1 MTDSTEQANQ
11 TLAAGTL
18 VNGYR
23 IERELGRGAMSV
35 VYLAQQ
41 LDLQRPVAL
50 KVLAA
55 DLAADKEYVTR
66 FFNETRAAAAL
77 SHPNI
82 IQAYDAGV
90 AEGDLYYFCMEFV
103 EGETLLERIER
114 EERLPLDESLKIAR
128 EIADALNFG
137 YQRYKFTHGDIK
149 PDNIMINLQGQAK
162 LADFGLAKVEGHD
175 YDGSEVMLTPLY
187 APPELIRGERRPGDC
202 RGDIYAFGA
211 TLYHIIAGSPPFPG
225 THAHSVMDRHL
236 HENPE
241 PLRLRYPKAPLGL
254 SDLVSRMLAKD
265 PERRPQDWEEVL
277 AGLRQCQQYLANLA
291 SSNGGGHVKKP
302 FLIKPSAAAEGSAA
316 IPPRPI
322 SLAGSVG
329 KMRSLTWMLILIG
342 LVCCLALAALAAV
355 ITKNKRKAA
364 PPPVVIQLVPPP
376 EQPANGTLT
385 ASAAQPDDTV
395 ESVDDNVPTYNATP
409 ETAAE
414 PPPKLPTADHQAEP
428 TAPPEPANAAA
439 SADTADVTDRQPATP
454 APPAFQLRP
463 PMTAIALP
471 RHQHQ
476 RDQEVWI
483 DAAQCLGRLQYDL
496 SQNTPVEPMMQAVQE
511 WLSSHQQGNEA
522 VVFMRFIH
530 DVALPALEEL
540 KAKLVQNK
548 DTLIGSS
555 MQTRRKQTVVIHDIT
570 FVSIEVDAM
579 LAGDR
584 GRYRQSLRWNQA
596 RHEGIVEDLC
606 RLLYLRPGASL
617 ADLRPLLAYM
627 AFTGRPQEISRLLQ
641 AHPESPERR
650 HWEMLPKMEA
660 WAGKTEA
667 DGLRAWQRLQQ
678 ACLDGNPTAA
688 YSLALRLR
696 KGSTTIAGLYREQLD
711 DLLNRCRP
719 FVPEQQGGELL
730 RQAQAA
736 IQMDQYTDALAPLL
750 LAQAR
755 FGLADFPEKSGLSQR
770 LRSLLAKLPAE
781 SWLGEAE
788 LTQMSL
794 VPFVFQRRPAPWP
807 AWAAIACREAANSE
821 RRGLR
826 ENPGLAQMAEWSQ
839 LEMGEWTGPLA
850 KLEKKQLSIS
860 GLEDPIQRLAAI
872 FGAGLLQ
879 ERFGANLRQ
888 AENTLGQLATAAK
901 QIDNARSLEAMT
913 LPVRY
918 ALLTRVNGRRQP
930 QDHVLQTPGPLPAG
944 NANALRTFLLLTVTT
959 FLEADDQDAIKAFR
973 QALKTEAAAH
983 GDQNPW
989 PFQQL
994 STALQKLD
1002 KPSQEVDIMSS
1013 PPGSELSIAWLRLR
1027 LASSGQARLSS
1038 SSDQPFMELVEADAA
1053 GWPLDG
1059 GELVYTWLLRRC
1071 ADLIAVGDLEGACQ
1085 KVEWCLSLP
1094 YSCLFPYYARLH
1106 FLKAGICLLGGSRGA
1121 LETAAVCAHA
1131 ATVASE
1137 TEKWFLAAIAKR
1149 DAPDAAL
1156 ARLSADHP
1164 AQYWC
1169 HWLAVCLA
1177 AGDFPDS
1184 ADSRLAAM
1192 GPHALTLAEKRL
1204 HNALGAF
1211 LHAINTNTP

>member
-1 MTDSTEQANQ
+1 MTDSTEQADL

-66 FFNETRAAAAL
+66 FFNEARAAAAL

-149 PDNIMINLQGQAK
+149 PDNIMVNRQGQAK

-225 THAHSVMDRHL
+225 TNAHSVMDRHL

-241 PLRLRYPKAPLGL
+241 PLRLRYPKTPLGL

-265 PERRPQDWEEVL
+265 PERRPQNWEEVL
-277 AGLRQCQQYLANLA
+277 NGLRQCQLYLANLA
-291 SSNGGGHVKKP
+291 SAGSPNHVKKP
-302 FLIKPSAAAEGSAA
+302 LIFKQNPATEGSAA
-316 IPPRPI
+316 PPQPTFPARGI
-322 SLAGSVG
+322 G
-329 KMRSLTWMLILIG
+329 KTRSLTWMLVSIILACG
-342 LVCCLALAALAAV
+342 LALAALAAV
-355 ITKNKRKAA
+355 VTKSQRKTDA
-364 PPPVVIQLVPPP
+364 PPPAVIQLVPPS
-376 EQPANGTLT
+376 EQPPNGTSI
-385 ASAAQPDDTV
+385 AGAAQHDDDAAEPDDGNAPA
-395 ESVDDNVPTYNATP
+395 DNATP
-409 ETAAE
+409 EMADEPTPN
-414 PPPKLPTADHQAEP
+414 PPPTDQQVTKTEPFDEAAPTDTTDSQ
-428 TAPPEPANAAA
+428 PP
-439 SADTADVTDRQPATP
+439 QPQ
-454 APPAFQLRP
+454 PPAFQLRP

-471 RHQHQ
+471 RYQHQ
-476 RDQEVWI
+476 RDQEIWI
-483 DAAQCLGRLQYDL
+483 EAAQCLGRLQYDL

-511 WLSSHQQGNEA
+511 WLSSRQQDSEA
-522 VVFMRFIH
+522 VVFMHFIH

-540 KAKLVQNK
+540 KVKLVQNK
-548 DTLIGSS
+548 DTLIGAS
-555 MQTRRKQTVVIHDIT
+555 MQTRRKRTVVIHDIT
-570 FVSIEVDAM
+570 FVSIEVDAA

-596 RHEGIVEDLC
+596 RSEGIVEELC
-606 RLLYLRPGASL
+606 RLLYLRPEASL
-617 ADLRPLLAYM
+617 ADLRPLLGYL
-627 AFTGRPQEISRLLQ
+627 AFTGRSQEINRLLRAQ
-641 AHPESPERR
+641 PESLERR

-667 DGLRAWQRLQQ
+667 DGLKTWQRLQQ
-678 ACLDGNPTAA
+678 ACLDGSPTAA
-688 YSLALRLR
+688 YSLASRLR
-696 KGSTTIAGLYREQLD
+696 KSNATIAGLYREQLD
-711 DLLNRCRP
+711 DLINRCRP
-719 FVPEQQGGELL
+719 AVPEQQGGEQL
-730 RQAQAA
+730 RQAQTA
-736 IQMDQYTDALAPLL
+736 IQLGRHTDALAPLL

-755 FGLADFPEKSGLSQR
+755 FGMADFPEKSDLTRR
-770 LRSLLAKLPAE
+770 LRALQAKLPAE
-781 SWLGEAE
+781 DWLDETKQ
-788 LTQMSL
+788 LTLSDL
-794 VPFVFQRRPAPWP
+794 TPFVFRRRPAPWP
-807 AWAAIACREAANSE
+807 AWTAIACREAATSGE
-821 RRGLR
+821 RRLR
-826 ENPGLAQMAEWSQ
+826 ENPGLSQMTEWSQ
-839 LEMGEWTGPLA
+839 LEMGDWAGPLA

-860 GLEDPIQRLAAI
+860 GLEDPIQKLAALY
-872 FGAGLLQ
+872 GAGLLQ

-888 AENTLGQLATAAK
+888 AENTLAQLASTAK
-901 QIDNARSLEAMT
+901 QIGNAHSLEAMA

-918 ALLTRVNGRRQP
+918 ALLTRLSGRRQP
-930 QDHVLQTPGPLPAG
+930 QDYVLLTPDSIPPG
-944 NANALRTFLLLTVTT
+944 NTNAVQTFLLLTLTT
-959 FLEADDQDAIKAFR
+959 FHEADAQDAIKALR
-973 QALKTEAAAH
+973 QALGTETKTVVN
-983 GDQNPW
+983 QNSRAL
-989 PFQQL
+989 QQL
-994 STALQKLD
+994 SAALQKLD
-1002 KPSQEVDIMSS
+1002 KPRREVNIMSS
-1013 PPGSELSIAWLRLR
+1013 PPGGKLSIAWLRLR
-1027 LASSGQARLSS
+1027 LACAGQARLASAG
-1038 SSDQPFMELVEADAA
+1038 DQPFMELVEAEAA

-1071 ADLIAVGDLEGACQ
+1071 ADLIACGDLEGACQ

-1094 YSCLFPYYARLH
+1094 YSCLFPYYTRFH
-1106 FLKAGICLLGGSRGA
+1106 FLKAGLCLLGGSRGA
-1121 LETAAVCAHA
+1121 LETAVVCANA

-1137 TEKWFLAAIAKR
+1137 AEKSFLAAVSKR
-1149 DAPDAAL
+1149 DSSDSAL
-1156 ARLSADHP
+1156 ARLPADHP

-1177 AGDFPDS
+1177 S
-1184 ADSRLAAM
+1184 ADPPGNVDSRLTAM
-1192 GPHALTLAEKRL
+1192 APHALTLAEKRL
-1204 HNALGAF
+1204 HNGLSAF
-1211 LHAINTNTP
+1211 LRATNANPPQPK